1 MSLSE
6 LPAVVIDEN
15 GVPWF
20 NGCTA
25 EERLATI
32 EGPAH
37 SAISVT
43 DRRAEGVVR
52 AGKREGTW
60 RYSIAGETHFVVE
73 HIDDRPVAQPPGWN
87 DDDWPHPSLARYHRE
102 RMVLETFLREYRRH
116 DDLGRIYLILLPDVG
131 NSIPVIRG
139 LMDTLGVSLT
149 TAKMALED
157 ACTRAKRG

>member
-15 GVPWF
+15 GVPRF

-25 EERLATI
+25 DERLAVL
-32 EGPAH
+32 EGPTH
-37 SAISVT
+37 TTITVT
-43 DRRAEGVVR
+43 DRSAEGVVR

-60 RYSIAGETHFVVE
+60 RYAIDDEIHFVVD
-73 HIDDRPVAQPPGWN
+73 HVDDRPIAPPPAWI
-87 DDDWPHPSLARYHRE
+87 DDDWPRPSLACYRRK

-116 DDLGRIYLILLPDVG
+116 DDLGRIYLMLLPDVG

-149 TAKMALED
+149 TAKMALDD
-157 ACTRAKRG
+157 ACERAKRY